1 MTVDRSGAGDAHPGD
16 ELSALLDGELTAD
29 RAVEVRQ
36 HLEACPSCRAEL
48 AHVEGA
54 RSVVRALAMVEPP
67 EGLFDRLTRG
77 RARLTRSVRGWGVAA
92 NLVATA
98 AAWLLVLAV
107 TSGVTPLSAQPPV
120 SRFVD
125 EHAAAGL
132 PLPTGSPPEPAA
144 PPAEAGGRF
153 RVPVRLGGHVLG
165 SASVDG
171 DLLQARYTDGLTV
184 VSLFEQPGRLDWSTL
199 PPGQR
204 VSVDGHDSWVARV
217 GQSFVVITER
227 GDLTLALVGPGPA
240 ERLLALVPAL
250 PEPPPPSLGDRL
262 RAVGH
267 DLVDTFSFGG

>member
-1 MTVDRSGAGDAHPGD
+1 MTGDRSADGHLGD
-16 ELSALLDGELTAD
+16 ELSALLDGELTED
-29 RAVEVRQ
+29 RGIEARR
-36 HLEACPSCRAEL
+36 HLETCPSCRAEL

-54 RSVVRALAMVEPP
+54 RSVLRALAMVEPP
-67 EGLFDRLTRG
+67 DGLLDRLARG
-77 RARLTRSVRGWGVAA
+77 RTRMARSVRGWGIAA

-107 TSGVTPLSAQPPV
+107 TSGVTPLSARPPV

-125 EHAAAGL
+125 QHAAAAL
-132 PLPTGSPPEPAA
+132 PLTPGAPPEPAA
-144 PPAEAGGRF
+144 PPAEVGGRF
-153 RVPVRLGGHVLG
+153 RVPVRLDAYVLG
-165 SASVDG
+165 SVSVDG

-204 VSVDGHDSWVARV
+204 VSIDGREAWVARI

-227 GDLTLALVGPGPA
+227 SDLTFALVGPGPA
-240 ERLLALVPAL
+240 ERLLSMVPAL
-250 PEPPPPSLGDRL
+250 PEPPAPSLADRL

-267 DLVDTFSFGG
+267 DLVDSFSFGG